1 MKVTYLYHSGF
12 LVETAAAA
20 YLFDYIKGDLPAL
33 PAGLPLY
40 VFASHS
46 HRDHYVEAIYRKP
59 IAGRVKNYIL
69 AMEIASHPDEDPHRR
84 RGYEE
89 YKDKILLIGPH
100 ETLYLDGDASTV
112 NAGAHLSDTGAGA
125 GAAAG
130 AGSDDACSAPAESGN
145 SAIRV
150 QTLLSTDEGV
160 AFCVYD
166 PEGAIY
172 HAGDLH
178 WWHWEGEPD
187 EENREMGEN
196 YRKEIDLLSGEHFK
210 AAFVPL
216 DPRLDNAYWYGMRY
230 FADHVK
236 ADHIFPMHSWKNYAL
251 TDRYLKEH
259 GGEDRIHRIEKE
271 GQTFVI

>member
-1 MKVTYLYHSGF
+1 MKVTYLHHSGF

-196 YRKEIDLLSGEHFK
+196 YRKEIDLLSGEHFR

-259 GGEDRIHRIEKE
+259 GGEDHIHRIEKE
-271 GQTFVI
+271 GQVFVI